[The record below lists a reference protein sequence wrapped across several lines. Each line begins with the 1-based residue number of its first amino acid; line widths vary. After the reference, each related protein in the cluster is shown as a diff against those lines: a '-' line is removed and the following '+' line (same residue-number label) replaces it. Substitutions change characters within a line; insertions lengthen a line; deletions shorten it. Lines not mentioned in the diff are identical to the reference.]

1 MASLPR
7 LTAQLRAV
15 ARGCGAAIALAGVAA
30 AAAGARGTPLPC
42 AIAFVVAGAALMTR
56 SRGVVTACGALVF
69 AGALVML
76 TRDDVSVYGAAAF
89 ALVGA
94 ALLARRL
101 AAFGALRFLARVAD
115 GLLLGCL
122 TLALLVLVAANAD
135 APMRLPPA
143 LAFVTLAFG
152 ALCAAPESPVLAP
165 LVSDSAGGVLAR
177 RLYPAVVA
185 IPVALG
191 GLTLARRGVDA
202 RLDVALTVG
211 SLLVVVILAQRALER
226 SDARRARLAAV
237 LLEEAERRHLA
248 KELHD
253 EIGQSLTALKL
264 RLSLLP
270 ASEPLTQARTLV
282 AELTERV
289 SSLSLDL
296 RPAMLDDL
304 GLLPALI
311 WLVERYT
318 AQTGVRVEFTHAGI
332 EGRVA
337 PAVETAAFR
346 IIQEALTNVARHAA
360 VASVNVRA
368 WRDGRALSVQVVD
381 GGRGFDFGRAIASG
395 KSTGLSGMR
404 ERARALGGELTV
416 ESSPAGTHLTAEL
429 PLMTT
434 MADATDD

>member
-7 LTAQLRAV
+7 LTAQLRAAARRCGV
-15 ARGCGAAIALAGVAA
+15 AVAIVGALAAV
-30 AAAGARGTPLPC
+30 AGAHLLPLAMPLPY
-42 AIAFVVAGAALMTR
+42 ALAFIVAGAALWTR
-56 SRGVVTACGALVF
+56 WRSLAAVCATLVAVGGAVLVVRGDT
-69 AGALVML
+69 
-76 TRDDVSVYGAAAF
+76 YAAAGF
-89 ALVGA
+89 VLAGA
-94 ALLARRL
+94 ALLLRRL
-101 AAFGALRFLARVAD
+101 PSLIAARVAD
-115 GLLLGCL
+115 WLLLGCA
-122 TLALLVLVAANAD
+122 TLALLALVAAHAD
-135 APMRLPPA
+135 AHLTFATA
-143 LAFVTLAFG
+143 LAFVTLAVG
-152 ALCAAPESPVLAP
+152 GLCAAPESPLMAP
-165 LVSDSAGGVLAR
+165 LVADSAGGVLAR

-185 IPVALG
+185 VPVG
-191 GLTLARRGVDA
+191 FGCLTLALHGVDA
-202 RLDVALTVG
+202 RLFVALTVT
-211 SLLVVVILAQRALER
+211 SLWLLVMLTQRALAR
-226 SDARRARLAAV
+226 SDARRTRLAAV

-318 AQTGVRVEFTHAGI
+318 AQTGVRVEFTHANI

-360 VASVNVRA
+360 VPSVNVRA
-368 WRDGRALSVQVVD
+368 WRDGRSLSVQVVD
-381 GGRGFDFGRAIASG
+381 GGGGFDFRHAIASG

-404 ERARALGGELTV
+404 ERARALGGELAV

-429 PLMTT
+429 PLST
-434 MADATDD
+434 AAPDDD

>member
-7 LTAQLRAV
+7 LTAQLRSAG
-15 ARGCGAAIALAGVAA
+15 RGCGVAVAVTGVAA
-30 AAAGARGTPLPC
+30 AAVGSRVAPLAMPLPC
-42 AIAFVVAGAALMTR
+42 AVAFVVGGAGLWTR
-56 SRGVVTACGALVF
+56 SRGLTAACATVVLGAGLVLLVRDGGAF
-69 AGALVML
+69 AGA
-76 TRDDVSVYGAAAF
+76 AAGF

-94 ALLARRL
+94 ALSVRRL
-101 AAFGALRFLARVAD
+101 ASAVAARLAD
-115 GLLLGCL
+115 WLLAGCL
-122 TLALLVLVAANAD
+122 ACALLALVAANAY
-135 APMRLPPA
+135 AHTALA
-143 LAFVTLAFG
+143 LAFVTLAAG
-152 ALCAAPESPVLAP
+152 ALCAAPESPVMAP

-191 GLTLARRGVDA
+191 SLTLARHGVDA
-202 RLDVALTVG
+202 RLFVALTVT
-211 SLLVVVILAQRALER
+211 SLLVVVMLTERALER
-226 SDARRARLAAV
+226 SDVRRTRLAAV

-311 WLVERYT
+311 WLLDRYT

-381 GGRGFDFGRAIASG
+381 GGGGFDFRRAVASG

-416 ESSPAGTHLTAEL
+416 ESSAAGTHLTAEL
-429 PLMTT
+429 PLATSSAGA
-434 MADATDD
+434 ADA